1 MTATVARPVET
12 PVTMP
17 RYRFSIEEFERMH
30 EIGIF
35 DEDSPVELI
44 RGEVVEMAA
53 QGTAH
58 VYCVAAINRLVGS
71 VVGPDIEI
79 LVQSTIR
86 LPDRSMPEPDL
97 ALAVNRGRRTLPTPP
112 DVLLVGEVADSS
124 LNHDRTVKLPLY
136 AEAGI
141 PEAWLFNV
149 VAAQIERH
157 TQPRQGQYHQISIA
171 SRGEQLTSTVL
182 AGLTFDVDDVFGP
195 EDA

>member
-44 RGEVVEMAA
+44 RGEVVQMAA

-58 VYCVAAINRLVGS
+58 VYCVAAITRVVGP
-71 VVGPDIEI
+71 VVGPDVVI
-79 LVQSTIR
+79 LVQSAIR

-112 DVLLVGEVADSS
+112 DILLIAEVADSS
-124 LNHDRTVKLPLY
+124 LNYDRTVKLPLY

-157 TQPRQGQYHQISIA
+157 TAPRQGQYHQITIA
-171 SRGEQLTSTVL
+171 GRGERLSSTVL
-182 AGLTFDVDDVFGP
+182 ADLTFDVDEVLGP
-195 EDA
+195 GDE